1 MEFKVTDEIKKT
13 ASKVVEEYRKS
24 LTSFGLRDSNLYN
37 NCSVDVEFNGN
48 KLQVSLFLEPYWKYV
63 EYGRRPNQK
72 RPPTEV
78 IEKWITEKN
87 ICITPDP
94 RTNKIPSTK
103 SVAYVI
109 ARKIG
114 RDGIPAKKPL
124 TKTMYSNNMSNI
136 IFQLKREIVKQLKD
150 QLFDN

>member
-24 LTSFGLRDSNLYN
+24 LTSVGLRDSNLYN

-72 RPPTEV
+72 RPPMEV

-87 ICITPDP
+87 IRITPDP